1 MSRRPRQNHAA
12 ALTAR
17 VALAAHQRRSNGGS
31 WRSNLRAA
39 QRDPIVAN
47 PVGLGVVVVRS
58 CYEELMVK

>member
-31 WRSNLRAA
+31 WRSNRRAA
-39 QRDPIVAN
+39 NEITSWQTQLDWA
-47 PVGLGVVVVRS
+47 
-58 CYEELMVK
+58 